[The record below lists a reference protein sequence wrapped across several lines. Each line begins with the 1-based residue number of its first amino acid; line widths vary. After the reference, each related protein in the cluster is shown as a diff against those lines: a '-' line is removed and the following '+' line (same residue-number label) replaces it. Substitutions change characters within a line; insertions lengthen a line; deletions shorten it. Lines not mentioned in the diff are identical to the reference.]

1 MNKEIR
7 LLPHQYDFITSEQ
20 NTMLVAGY
28 GSGKSHIGTIKTIY
42 KKLQYPDKKVAYY
55 LPTYGLIRDIAFDK
69 FPTLLD
75 EMGIK
80 YRLNKSDKE
89 IHLDNAG
96 TIIFRSMDT
105 PESIIGYECAYS
117 LIDEAD
123 ILPMDKM
130 DKVYKKILG
139 RNRAV
144 DNANVDAVSTPE
156 GFKWLYN
163 QSTSGHFRVIQART
177 YDNKYLPLDYIK
189 TLRSQYPKNLLE
201 AYLNG
206 QFVNLTSGTVYSYF
220 NRKTHHSDEV
230 MGDNDTVLA
239 GADFN
244 YSGSINIILV
254 RRGDKIIAVD
264 EMVSNDTKSMG
275 NNLKEKFKGH
285 SISVYPDASGNNH
298 KTNADHTDIQILR
311 QFGLNV
317 FTNASNPSIVGRVN
331 TVNNL
336 FEKGKLLINT
346 KKCPELTRALEQQA
360 WDIKTQLP
368 EKRNEHPEPSDYV
381 DSLGYCIAYLFPIL
395 TPMQRVAMSGH

>member
-7 LLPHQYDFITSEQ
+7 LLPHQYDFLVAEK

-28 GSGKSHIGTIKTIY
+28 GSGKSHVGTIKTIY

-69 FPTLLD
+69 FPSLLE
-75 EMGIK
+75 EMNIK

-105 PESIIGYECAYS
+105 PESIVGYECAYS

-163 QSTSGHFRVIQART
+163 QSNSGHFNVIRART
-177 YDNKYLPLDYIK
+177 YDNKYLPPDYIE
-189 TLRSQYPKNLLE
+189 TLRNQYPSNLLE

-206 QFVNLTSGTVYSYF
+206 QFVNLTSGTVYPYF

-230 MGDNDTVLA
+230 LKDSDTVLA

-254 RRGDKIIAVD
+254 RRGNAIIAVD

-275 NNLKEKFKGH
+275 NNLKDKFKGH
-285 SISVYPDASGNNH
+285 MINIYPDASGANH
-298 KTNADHTDIQILR
+298 KTNADYTDIQILR
-311 QFGLNV
+311 QFGFNV
-317 FTNASNPSIVGRVN
+317 FVNASNPSIVGRVN

-336 FEKGKLLINT
+336 FEKGLLLINT
-346 KKCPELTRALEQQA
+346 KKCPELTKALEQQA
-360 WDIKTQLP
+360 WDVKTQLP

-381 DSLGYCIAYLFPIL
+381 DSLGYCISYLYPIV

>member
-7 LLPHQYDFITSEQ
+7 LLPHQYDFITSDK

-69 FPTLLD
+69 FPSLLE

-163 QSTSGHFRVIQART
+163 QSLSGHFNVIKART
-177 YDNKYLPLDYIK
+177 YDNKYLPLDYIE
-189 TLRSQYPKNLLE
+189 TLRSQYPSNLLE

-206 QFVNLTSGTVYSYF
+206 NFVNLTSGTVYSYF

-230 MGDNDTVLA
+230 MRDNETLLI

-244 YSGSINIILV
+244 IQGSINIVLV
-254 RRGDKIIAVD
+254 KRGDAIIAVD
-264 EMVSNDTKSMG
+264 EIVSHDTKGMG
-275 NNLKEKFKGH
+275 EKIKEDFKGH
-285 SISVYPDASGNNH
+285 LINIYPDASGNNR
-298 KTNADHTDIQILR
+298 KTNADQTDIQILR
-311 QFGLNV
+311 QYGFNV
-317 FTNASNPSIVGRVN
+317 YTNHSNPSIVGRVN

-336 FEKGKLLINT
+336 FDKGLLLVNT

-381 DSLGYCIAYLFPIL
+381 DSLGYCISYLYPIL
-395 TPMQRVAMSGH
+395 TPMVRMNMSGH